1 MKHSLRLSL
10 LLASFFCLSASRAQ
24 VANPD
29 SMVRKLFAT
38 LPANDQ
44 NGFVALYPS
53 PQQLVELVKSI
64 MQSDEV
70 QKQLALSGAAQKIN
84 IDSIIQ
90 AQMTALTKPEVMAE
104 MTKGFAKNFQRT
116 MEGGE
121 AKKIDWTKAQFISY
135 RTDTAASGTDN
146 DEAMLQKLGY
156 KTMKGV
162 IDFSVDTALYQ
173 MQFKKVLFI
182 PKAASWYGG
191 EFGQIVRKG
200 ENFGENEGPL
210 TDSID
215 SVRISPPAKT
225 KSKSKTGHSKTETRF
240 KSPARKPGSTS

>member
-1 MKHSLRLSL
+1 MIYTLRLAL
-10 LLASFFCLSASRAQ
+10 LLASFSCVFASRAQ
-24 VANPD
+24 VAHPD

-64 MQSDEV
+64 LQSEEV
-70 QKQLALSGAAQKIN
+70 QKQLAQSGEAKNIN
-84 IDSIIQ
+84 MDSLIQ
-90 AQMTALTKPEVMAE
+90 AQMTAMTKPEVVSE
-104 MTKGFAKNFQRT
+104 MTKSFAKNFQRT
-116 MEGGE
+116 MEQGK
-121 AKKIDWTKAQFISY
+121 AKRIDWKKAQFIAYS
-135 RTDTAASGTDN
+135 TDTATSGTNN

-173 MQFKKVLFI
+173 MQFEKIIFI
-182 PKAASWYGG
+182 PKAAGWFGG

-200 ENFGENEGPL
+200 ESFAENGGPL
-210 TDSID
+210 TDSVD
-215 SVRISPPAKT
+215 SVRIAPPAKT
-225 KSKSKTGHSKTETRF
+225 KSKGKTGNSKTKTTI
-240 KSPARKPGSTS
+240 KSPARKPIPKS